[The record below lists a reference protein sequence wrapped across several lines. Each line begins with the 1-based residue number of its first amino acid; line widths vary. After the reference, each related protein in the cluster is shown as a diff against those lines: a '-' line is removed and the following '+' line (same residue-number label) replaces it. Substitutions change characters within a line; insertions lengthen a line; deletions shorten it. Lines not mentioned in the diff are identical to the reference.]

1 MIFNR
6 VRLFHEMVEIG
17 IQGTLPN
24 ARQPWQLPEQDIGKG
39 LFAFGIMPNHHRK
52 RRQERW
58 KTSSMRRSAFS
69 GSKTGRLA
77 WHILMNERQTIA
89 GELDANR
96 CKAKRGQRE
105 PSKPLSA
112 RTYASKVT
120 VDLCNAQCDHVEQI
134 RTAEACTIPKK
145 QNGIILVNLRV
156 I

>member
-1 MIFNR
+1 MRTVQREVMIFNR
-6 VRLFHEMVEIG
+6 ARLFHEMVETG

-77 WHILMNERQTIA
+77 WHILMNERQTLAQTA
-89 GELDANR
+89 GQNDSRRIGRKSMQSKTGTTRTIETS
-96 CKAKRGQRE
+96 QRTNVRFQ
-105 PSKPLSA
+105 S
-112 RTYASKVT
+112 
-120 VDLCNAQCDHVEQI
+120 DGGFMQCTM
-134 RTAEACTIPKK
+134 RSC
-145 QNGIILVNLRV
+145 
-156 I
+156 